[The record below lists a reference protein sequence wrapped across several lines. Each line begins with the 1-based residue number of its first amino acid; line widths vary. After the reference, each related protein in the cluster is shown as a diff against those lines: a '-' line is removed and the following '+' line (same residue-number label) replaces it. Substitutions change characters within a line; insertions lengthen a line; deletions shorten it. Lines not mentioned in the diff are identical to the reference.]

1 MSDTFSIQRV
11 DYVND
16 IESIQFIR
24 RQVFQFE
31 QGVSPELE
39 FDGEDECAI
48 HFLAYQGAK
57 AIGTAR
63 IRQLTK
69 DMKPVA
75 KIERVAVLAEYRGQ
89 GIGQRL
95 MEVAIAYLHQNKIT
109 DIKINAQLH
118 AQAFYE
124 RLGFSPRGSS
134 FEEAGIAHIEMWYEF

>member
-11 DYVND
+11 DYGND

-39 FDGEDECAI
+39 FDGEDERAT
-48 HFLAYQGAK
+48 HFLAYQGVK

-63 IRQLTK
+63 VRHLTDEFK
-69 DMKPVA
+69 TVA

-95 MEVAIAYLHQNKIT
+95 MEVTIAYLRQNGIVA
-109 DIKINAQLH
+109 IKINAQLH

-124 RLGFSPRGSS
+124 RLGFSARGSR
-134 FEEAGIAHIEMWYEF
+134 FEEAGMAHIEMWYDL